1 MCVSMCVCV
10 YIYVVSPLNFLQSCL
25 SAVLFLARNL
35 PDTEVIVRITF
46 SGVVE
51 KERWRSKWKERKK
64 RLIRTWIFFQEYGN
78 EEKENV
84 REHHS

>member
-1 MCVSMCVCV
+1 MCVCV
-10 YIYVVSPLNFLQSCL
+10 CMYIYIYVVSPLNFLQSYL
-25 SAVLFLARNL
+25 SVVLFLARNL

-64 RLIRTWIFFQEYGN
+64 RLIRTRIFFSRIWQ
-78 EEKENV
+78 
-84 REHHS
+84 